1 MSLSA
6 QTMSVAP
13 PKARSAAMA
22 FALGVVAALALLE
35 LGLRAAAIPAIELHR
50 RGPVT
55 FEDHRRFFE
64 YDPNLGW
71 RGRPHERGPF
81 IGWEFT
87 THVQLNEE
95 GFRDAAFGRA
105 KQPGQYEI
113 LLLGD
118 SITWGY
124 GVEEGRRYSD
134 LLSAELAK
142 QGLDAVV
149 RNVAVP
155 GYDTGL
161 ELLLYRQL
169 RGRGCP
175 DLVLA
180 GLYENDTRENLSP
193 SQGPYAK
200 PYFELAD
207 GRLQIANV
215 PVPVGDVRESRQAE
229 SEKGW
234 SLWMKTHVRL
244 YAGAAWMNERLRQLS
259 QTTSPISAQPD
270 SRGVA
275 ITAALL
281 REWAGEVERDHR
293 RAGVVVL
300 PDAEGLAKA
309 GASAADL
316 AAATSGVTPV
326 LRLADA
332 FRESAEAS
340 AEPLF
345 YRLDG
350 AHWTERAHAV
360 AARFLARQLVNAG
373 VFLQPPR
380 KCGEAA

>member
-1 MSLSA
+1 MPPSEKI
-6 QTMSVAP
+6 MNVAP
-13 PKARSAAMA
+13 PKVRSAAA
-22 FALGVVAALALLE
+22 AVVLGVAAALALLE
-35 LGLRAAAIPAIELHR
+35 LGLRVAAIPAIEIHR
-50 RGPVT
+50 GGPIT

-64 YDPNLGW
+64 YDPQLGW
-71 RGRPHERGPF
+71 RGRPHEQGPF
-81 IGWEFT
+81 SGWEFT

-124 GVEEGRRYSD
+124 GVEVGRRYSD
-134 LLSAELAK
+134 LLPAELAK
-142 QGLDAVV
+142 QGIDAVV

-155 GYDTGL
+155 GYDTGS
-161 ELLLYRQL
+161 ELLQYRQL
-169 RGRGCP
+169 RGQGCP

-200 PYFELAD
+200 PYFELVD
-207 GRLQIANV
+207 GRLQLASV
-215 PVPVGDVRESRQAE
+215 PVPVGDVGESRPPD
-229 SEKGW
+229 SENGW
-234 SLWMKTHVRL
+234 SPWMRTHVRL
-244 YAGAAWMNERLRQLS
+244 YAGAGWVKETLRQLS
-259 QTTSPISAQPD
+259 HASSPVSAQPD
-270 SRGVA
+270 PRGVA
-275 ITAALL
+275 MTAALL
-281 REWAGEVERDHR
+281 REWAGDVERDHR
-293 RAGVVVL
+293 RAAVVVL

-316 AAATSGVTPV
+316 AAAMSGVTPV

-360 AARFLARQLVNAG
+360 AARHLARQLLDAG
-373 VFLQPPR
+373 LFLQAPR
-380 KCGEAA
+380 QCGAAA